1 MVGAGH
7 LLGWWA
13 MGLNTRATDLQTLA
27 DRSSWPSSCSYLSE
41 RLARIER
48 AQWALLLM
56 LLSLSVGALVSVLLR

>member
-1 MVGAGH
+1 MDPDDGKLPHEIHGQLRHFFA
-7 LLGWWA
+7 
-13 MGLNTRATDLQTLA
+13 ND
-27 DRSSWPSSCSYLSE
+27 WPHLSE